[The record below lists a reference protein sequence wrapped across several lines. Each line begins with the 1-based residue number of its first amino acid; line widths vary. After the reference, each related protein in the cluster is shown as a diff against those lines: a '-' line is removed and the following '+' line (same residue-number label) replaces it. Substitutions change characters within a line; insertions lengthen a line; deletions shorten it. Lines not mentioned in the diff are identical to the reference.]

1 MDVTKASLTRF
12 ENWLRENGRAEP
24 TVELYTSCMRSCAA
38 REDGLTARL
47 IDRKLA
53 PKTRR
58 ANLAAL
64 RAWASFTDDADLERR
79 LKKIKMPPANR
90 VQPKVELQKDDWR
103 RLVKELQQAKLPA
116 AMRSVLLIMALR
128 GLRSGDVLRLRR
140 REVQEALRSGVL
152 AYEAKGGRRLEYD
165 AEPIRPQLEALVE
178 TTGWERVRD
187 LVGGDAG
194 PRAISNKVRR
204 ALKRATKGLKLD
216 GVHPHRLRRTYATHF
231 LKALDRDPQA
241 LIKLTKHMG
250 WANIQTAAGYVDATD
265 ATELNA
271 IGAKLTDDLL
281 R

>member
-12 ENWLRENGRAEP
+12 ENWLRENGRADP
-24 TVELYTSCMRSCAA
+24 TVELYTSCLRSCAA

-47 IDRKLA
+47 IDKKLA

-64 RAWASFTDDADLERR
+64 RSWAQFSDDHALERR
-79 LKKIKMPPANR
+79 LKQIKMPPAVR
-90 VQPKVELQKDDWR
+90 VNPKQELVKDDWR
-103 RLVKELQQAKLPA
+103 RLVKELQQAKLPDT
-116 AMRSVLLIMALR
+116 MRSVLLIMALR

-140 REVQEALRSGVL
+140 REVQEAVRSGVL

-165 AEPIRPQLEALVE
+165 AEPIRPQLEALVAVS
-178 TTGWERVRD
+178 GWERVRD

-194 PRAISNKVRR
+194 TRAVSNKVRR
-204 ALKRATKGLKLD
+204 ALKRATKGLKID

-265 ATELNA
+265 KNELNA
-271 IGAKLTDDLL
+271 IGSKLTEDLL